1 MDETSLHAT
10 CTPQEMGI
18 LMACTSLTRAKTH
31 PARRLLPIQSKKR
44 YICSRMRL
52 PWELDFAK
60 SFKTKV
66 KTNLLRKIFVLNSGT
81 QKRNIGSLSVEGYT
95 RESKDEKAA
104 KTRVW
109 NLRRAFIRILHINAS
124 FQHYISLPPQCW
136 QTFATVSKTFVI
148 LWNFCRCIQT
158 CLPLKTSFFL
168 DLKSC
173 LTKTEVANNSLVWT
187 HVFKCVVLT

>member
-1 MDETSLHAT
+1 MDETSLHVT

-31 PARRLLPIQSKKR
+31 PARRLVPIQWKKG

-60 SFKTKV
+60 RFKTKV
-66 KTNLLRKIFVLNSGT
+66 ETNVLRKILFLNSGT
-81 QKRNIGSLSVEGYT
+81 QKRSIGSLSVEGYT

-109 NLRRAFIRILHINAS
+109 NSRRAFIPILHINAS
-124 FQHYISLPPQCW
+124 FQHYISLPPQC
-136 QTFATVSKTFVI
+136 QKRSSFYETFAVAFKRV
-148 LWNFCRCIQT
+148 CR
-158 CLPLKTSFFL
+158 
-168 DLKSC
+168 
-173 LTKTEVANNSLVWT
+173 
-187 HVFKCVVLT
+187 